1 MFKVIF
7 VIALLFVA
15 FGLAA
20 ILLRRLTQTTQQ
32 LGNLREQM
40 ARNDSKLS
48 DELRAVHVEQER
60 LRLQLEAEKAKKSS
74 GE

>member
-7 VIALLFVA
+7 VIALLFAV
-15 FGLAA
+15 FGLAT
-20 ILLRRLTQTTQQ
+20 ILLRRLTQNVQQ

-48 DELRAVHVEQER
+48 DELRAVHSEQER